1 MPFSWRHF
9 FLLVASPVAG
19 AALVSSACRLPGRG
33 TAQRCARA
41 LPIVAV
47 EAGTVDLRRKRP
59 EEPGRDAPS
68 YVQDPRPGQ
77 GFDAAE
83 NWAGPPPAGS
93 LGTLSSVPELNSAIA
108 GGQGSSKLTVIKFFA
123 PWCSSCKSI
132 EPKYARTAKQQSE
145 NADFYVVDFSASK
158 QFCKACGIKFMP
170 VAHIYA
176 DGVLKEALPIGAKAY
191 PKFTQQLNAAISTV
205 Q

>member
-68 YVQDPRPGQ
+68 YGQDPRPGQ

-108 GGQGSSKLTVIKFFA
+108 GGQPAFAFSLRVLLRWRRPPRRSSERR
-123 PWCSSCKSI
+123 SS
-132 EPKYARTAKQQSE
+132 ERLYRT
-145 NADFYVVDFSASK
+145 
-158 QFCKACGIKFMP
+158 
-170 VAHIYA
+170 
-176 DGVLKEALPIGAKAY
+176 
-191 PKFTQQLNAAISTV
+191 
-205 Q
+205 